1 MLQSLQSAGFSINEV
16 IFVAL
21 SLILLLL
28 PELRL
33 TNHNKSNYNS
43 LKPLLL
49 SFNLVD
55 KAPYIKFYINDIFS
69 SKESP

>member
-1 MLQSLQSAGFSINEV
+1 M
-16 IFVAL
+16 FVAL

-28 PELRL
+28 PELQL
-33 TNHNKSNYNS
+33 PYYNS

-55 KAPYIKFYINDIFS
+55 RAPHIKFYINDIFF

>member
-1 MLQSLQSAGFSINEV
+1 MPQGLQSAGFSINEV

-21 SLILLLL
+21 GPILLLL
-28 PELRL
+28 PELQL
-33 TNHNKSNYNS
+33 PYYNR

-49 SFNLVD
+49 SSNLVNG
-55 KAPYIKFYINDIFS
+55 APYIKFYINDIFF